1 MQVPAPAARRE
12 GGLPYKWIVACV
24 VIFGTFMSILDS
36 TIVNIAIPRLQS
48 AFGTDLN
55 SVQWVLTAYTLAQG
69 VATPLTAF
77 FADRIGIKRF
87 YILSLVGFTLGSA
100 LCGIA
105 WSLPVL
111 IIFRIFQGATGAFL
125 SPLAITLLY
134 REFPPQE
141 RGTVMGAFGV
151 PILIAPAI
159 GPTIGGYIVT
169 YINWQL
175 IFYINLPIGIVGML
189 MAIFFLREGEIIR
202 NKTFDIPGFLLSA
215 IGLGLLL
222 YGLSDASTDGWLSG
236 PVLGTLAGGTLLL
249 ILFIYVEL
257 SAARQGRQPLLD
269 LTVFADR
276 SFTTSSIA
284 SLLVTFSLYGGLFL
298 VPVYLENLRG
308 LSAFDAGLVLLPQ
321 AFASMFT
328 MLLGG
333 RLVDKFGVR
342 AIVIPGL
349 LIMSVALWL
358 YSLLDLYIPIG
369 QFQWL
374 LILRSCGIGLCMQPL
389 MVSALSN
396 IEPRR
401 LSQASSVST
410 TLRFVGSSLTIAILA
425 TMVQSQNKIH
435 YAHLAERVTATS
447 PLGTLVVML
456 QGALMGKGLS
466 ATAAYAYAL
475 KTIGGLLQRQSYMLA
490 MQDGFRLSF
499 YLAIVAIFATF
510 FVSGAKKKKPAQE
523 EASMSEEERAE
534 AEKAREEASLAI

>member
-87 YILSLVGFTLGSA
+87 YILSLIGFTLGSA

-111 IIFRIFQGATGAFL
+111 ILFRIFQGATGAFL
-125 SPLAITLLY
+125 TPLAITLLY

-151 PILIAPAI
+151 PILVAPAI

-175 IFYINLPIGIVGML
+175 IFYINLPIGIVGLL
-189 MAIFFLREGEIIR
+189 MAFFFLREGEIIR
-202 NKTFDIPGFLLSA
+202 DKHFDIPGFVLSA
-215 IGLGLLL
+215 VGLGLLL

-236 PVLGTLAGGTLLL
+236 PVLGSLVGGAFLLV
-249 ILFIYVEL
+249 IFVAVEL
-257 SAARQGRQPLLD
+257 SIARRGRQPLLD
-269 LTVFADR
+269 LSVFADR

-284 SLLVTFSLYGGLFL
+284 SLLVVFSLFGGLFL
-298 VPVYLENLRG
+298 IPVYLENLRG
-308 LSAFDAGLVLLPQ
+308 LSAFNAGLVLLPQ
-321 AFASMFT
+321 AFASMVT

-333 RLVDKFGVR
+333 RLVDRFGVR

-349 LIMSVALWL
+349 IIMSIALWI
-358 YSLLDLYIPIG
+358 YSSLDVYIPIG

-389 MVSALSN
+389 MVSALAN

-410 TLRFVGSSLTIAILA
+410 TLRFVGSSLAIAIIA
-425 TMVQSQNKIH
+425 TQVQGQNKIH

-447 PLGTLVVML
+447 PLGKLIVML

-475 KTIGGLLQRQSYMLA
+475 KTIGGLLQRQAYMLA
-490 MQDGFRLSF
+490 IQDAFRLSF
-499 YLAIVAIFATF
+499 YLAIVAIIATF
-510 FVSGAKKKKPAQE
+510 FVSGAKKKKSAQE

-534 AEKAREEASLAI
+534 AEKAREEASLAV

>member
-87 YILSLVGFTLGSA
+87 YILSLIGFTLGSA

-111 IIFRIFQGATGAFL
+111 ILFRIFQGATGAFL
-125 SPLAITLLY
+125 TPLAITLLY

-151 PILIAPAI
+151 PILVAPAI

-175 IFYINLPIGIVGML
+175 IFYINLPIGIVGLL
-189 MAIFFLREGEIIR
+189 MAFFFLREGEIIR
-202 NKTFDIPGFLLSA
+202 DKHFDIPGFVLSA
-215 IGLGLLL
+215 VGLGLLL

-236 PVLGTLAGGTLLL
+236 PVLGSLVGGAFLLV
-249 ILFIYVEL
+249 IFVAVEL
-257 SAARQGRQPLLD
+257 SIARRGRQPLLD
-269 LTVFADR
+269 LSVFADR

-284 SLLVTFSLYGGLFL
+284 SLLVVFSLFGGLFL
-298 VPVYLENLRG
+298 IPVYLENLRG
-308 LSAFDAGLVLLPQ
+308 LSAFNAGLVLLPQ
-321 AFASMFT
+321 AFASMVT

-333 RLVDKFGVR
+333 RLVDRFGVR

-349 LIMSVALWL
+349 IIMSIALWI
-358 YSLLDLYIPIG
+358 Y
-369 QFQWL
+369 
-374 LILRSCGIGLCMQPL
+374 
-389 MVSALSN
+389 
-396 IEPRR
+396 
-401 LSQASSVST
+401 
-410 TLRFVGSSLTIAILA
+410 SSLD
-425 TMVQSQNKIH
+425 V
-435 YAHLAERVTATS
+435 
-447 PLGTLVVML
+447 
-456 QGALMGKGLS
+456 
-466 ATAAYAYAL
+466 
-475 KTIGGLLQRQSYMLA
+475 
-490 MQDGFRLSF
+490 
-499 YLAIVAIFATF
+499 
-510 FVSGAKKKKPAQE
+510 
-523 EASMSEEERAE
+523 
-534 AEKAREEASLAI
+534 

>member
-77 FADRIGIKRF
+77 LADRVGIKRF
-87 YILSLVGFTLGSA
+87 YIMSLVGFTLGSA

-111 IIFRIFQGATGAFL
+111 IIFRIFQGVTGAFL
-125 SPLAITLLY
+125 TPLAITLLY

-175 IFYINLPIGIVGML
+175 IFYINLPIGVVGLL
-189 MAIFFLREGEIIR
+189 MAFFFLREGEIIR

-236 PVLGTLAGGTLLL
+236 PVLGTLAGGALLL

-257 SAARQGRQPLLD
+257 SAARQGRHPLLD
-269 LTVFADR
+269 LTVFTDR

-308 LSAFDAGLVLLPQ
+308 LSAFNAGLVLLPQ
-321 AFASMFT
+321 AFASMIT

-349 LIMSVALWL
+349 VIMSIALWL

-447 PLGTLVVML
+447 PLGKLVVML

-499 YLAIVAIFATF
+499 YLGIIAIIATL
-510 FVSGAKKKKPAQE
+510 FVSGAKKKKTAQE

-534 AEKAREEASLAI
+534 AEKAREEASLAV

>member
-77 FADRIGIKRF
+77 LADRVGIKRF
-87 YILSLVGFTLGSA
+87 YIMSLVGFTLGSA

-111 IIFRIFQGATGAFL
+111 IIFRIFQGVTGAFL
-125 SPLAITLLY
+125 TPLAITLLY

-141 RGTVMGAFGV
+141 RGMVMGAFGV

-175 IFYINLPIGIVGML
+175 IFFINLPIGIVGLL
-189 MAIFFLREGEIIR
+189 MAFFFLQEGEIIR
-202 NKTFDIPGFLLSA
+202 NKAFDIPGFLLSA
-215 IGLGLLL
+215 VGLGLLL

-236 PVLGTLAGGTLLL
+236 PVLGTLVGGALLL
-249 ILFIYVEL
+249 IIFVYVEL
-257 SAARQGRQPLLD
+257 NAARQGRQPLLD

-284 SLLVTFSLYGGLFL
+284 SLLVIFSLFGGLFL

-308 LSAFDAGLVLLPQ
+308 LSAFNAGLVLLPQ
-321 AFASMFT
+321 AFASMVT
-328 MLLGG
+328 MLIGG

-349 LIMSVALWL
+349 IIMSVALWL
-358 YSLLDLYIPIG
+358 YSMLDLYIPIG

-389 MVSALSN
+389 MVSALAN

-410 TLRFVGSSLTIAILA
+410 TLRFVGSSLTVAILA

-447 PLGTLVVML
+447 PLGKLVVML

-475 KTIGGLLQRQSYMLA
+475 KIISGLLQRQSYMLA

-499 YLAIVAIFATF
+499 YLAIVAIIATL
-510 FVSGAKKKKPAQE
+510 FVSGAKKKKSAQE

-534 AEKAREEASLAI
+534 AEKAREEASLAV

>member
-1 MQVPAPAARRE
+1 MQVPAPAVRRE

-87 YILSLVGFTLGSA
+87 YMMSLVGFTLGSA
-100 LCGIA
+100 LCGLA

-125 SPLAITLLY
+125 TPLAITLLY

-151 PILIAPAI
+151 PILVAPAI

-175 IFYINLPIGIVGML
+175 IFYINLPIGIVGIL
-189 MAIFFLREGEIIR
+189 MAFFFLREGEIIR
-202 NKTFDIPGFLLSA
+202 DKHFDIPGFILSA
-215 IGLGLLL
+215 IGLGLVL

-236 PVLGTLAGGTLLL
+236 PVLGSLVGGALLL
-249 ILFIYVEL
+249 VIFVAVEL
-257 SAARQGRQPLLD
+257 DIARRGRQPLLE
-269 LTVFADR
+269 LSVFSDR

-284 SLLVTFSLYGGLFL
+284 SLLVVFSLFGGLFL
-298 VPVYLENLRG
+298 IPVYLESLRG
-308 LSAFDAGLVLLPQ
+308 LSAFNAGLVLLPQ
-321 AFASMFT
+321 AFASMVA
-328 MLLGG
+328 MLIGG

-349 LIMSVALWL
+349 IIMSVALWL
-358 YSLLDLYIPIG
+358 YSFLDVYIPIG

-389 MVSALSN
+389 MVSALAN

-410 TLRFVGSSLTIAILA
+410 TLRFVGSSLAIAIIA
-425 TMVQSQNKIH
+425 TQVQSQNTVH
-435 YAHLAERVTATS
+435 YAHLAERVTAIS
-447 PLGTLVVML
+447 PLGKLIMML

-475 KTIGGLLQRQSYMLA
+475 KTISGLLHRQAYMLA
-490 MQDGFRLSF
+490 IQDAFRLSF
-499 YLAIVAIFATF
+499 YLAIVAIIATL
-510 FVSGAKKKKPAQE
+510 FVSGAKKKKSARE
-523 EASMSEEERAE
+523 EASMSAEERAE
-534 AEKAREEASLAI
+534 AEKAREEASLAV

>member
-87 YILSLVGFTLGSA
+87 YILSLIGFTLGSA

-111 IIFRIFQGATGAFL
+111 ILFRIFQGATGAFL
-125 SPLAITLLY
+125 TPLAITLLY

-151 PILIAPAI
+151 PILVAPAI

-175 IFYINLPIGIVGML
+175 IFYINLPIGIVGLL
-189 MAIFFLREGEIIR
+189 MAFFFLREGEIIR
-202 NKTFDIPGFLLSA
+202 DKHFDIPGFVLSA
-215 IGLGLLL
+215 VGLGLLL

-236 PVLGTLAGGTLLL
+236 PVLGSLVGGAFLLV
-249 ILFIYVEL
+249 IFVAVEL
-257 SAARQGRQPLLD
+257 SIARRGRQPLLD
-269 LTVFADR
+269 LSVFADR

-284 SLLVTFSLYGGLFL
+284 SLLVVFSLFGGLFL
-298 VPVYLENLRG
+298 IPVYLENLRG
-308 LSAFDAGLVLLPQ
+308 LSAFNAGLVLLPQ
-321 AFASMFT
+321 AFASMVT

-333 RLVDKFGVR
+333 RLVDRFGVR

-349 LIMSVALWL
+349 IIMSIALWI
-358 YSLLDLYIPIG
+358 YSSLDVYIPIG

-389 MVSALSN
+389 MVSALAN

-410 TLRFVGSSLTIAILA
+410 TLRFVGSSLAIAIIA
-425 TMVQSQNKIH
+425 TQVQGQNKIH

-447 PLGTLVVML
+447 PLGKLIVML

-475 KTIGGLLQRQSYMLA
+475 KTIGGLLQRQAYMLA
-490 MQDGFRLSF
+490 IQDAFRLSF
-499 YLAIVAIFATF
+499 YLAIVAIIATL
-510 FVSGAKKKKPAQE
+510 FVSGAKKKKSAQE

-534 AEKAREEASLAI
+534 AEKAREEASLAV